1 MEGLS
6 TTKTKRFKVKHP
18 KRKLYRASEPL
29 LSVFMWGINHSV
41 NELSHISIPVMLM
54 PDDFR
59 AFSKIK
65 VDNHAFNKENLPSH
79 FKVKEYCPLVFR
91 NLRERFDI
99 DDMSFLKSLT
109 NKAPKPMDSPGKSG
123 AKFYL
128 SHDQLYI
135 IKTLTSEEVEQMHSL
150 LVQYHPFIVE
160 RHGKTL
166 LPQYLGMY
174 RLTVDNVETYMVVMR
189 NIFSNHLRI
198 HKKYDLKGST
208 VDREAS
214 QKEREKNAPTFKDND
229 FLNDGV
235 KICIG
240 EEAKTKLIET
250 LAADVDFLTKLHIMD
265 YSLLLGVHNVD
276 MAEEEGQLE
285 ASDED
290 DLDDDYD
297 SGGSGVALTPPD
309 SPAPIDNRNSGNNAA
324 AAALAA
330 AMAAGAGGDSAAAAS
345 GGKLAAV
352 ASQQSGR
359 IDPEKDIY
367 AIPSRAS
374 SQKREIYFLALVDIL
389 THYGMK
395 KQAAKV
401 AKTVKYGSGVD
412 GISTVEP
419 DQYATRFLDFISKAI
434 E

>member
-1 MEGLS
+1 MSAVMEGLS

-29 LSVFMWGINHSV
+29 LSVFMWGVNHSV
-41 NELSHISIPVMLM
+41 NELTHISIPVMLM

-99 DDMSFLKSLT
+99 DDGSYMKSLT
-109 NKAPKPMDSPGKSG
+109 KAPKPMDSPGRSG

-150 LVQYHPFIVE
+150 LVQYHPYVVE

-189 NIFSNHLRI
+189 NIFSNHLKI

-214 QKEREKNAPTFKDND
+214 EKEREKIHPTFKDND

-240 EEAKTKLIET
+240 EEAKAKLIET
-250 LAADVDFLTKLHIMD
+250 LAADVAFLTKQSIMD

-276 MAEEEGQLE
+276 AAADEDRADGGLGEVNSEEDEEE
-285 ASDED
+285 
-290 DLDDDYD
+290 YD

-309 SPAPIDNRNSGNNAA
+309 SPSPLDGAQAPQERP
-324 AAALAA
+324 
-330 AMAAGAGGDSAAAAS
+330 
-345 GGKLAAV
+345 K
-352 ASQQSGR
+352 GR

-367 AIPSRAS
+367 AIPSRS
-374 SQKREIYFLALVDIL
+374 TENREIYFLAVVDIL

-401 AKTVKYGSGVD
+401 AKTVKYGSGVE

-419 DQYATRFLDFISKAI
+419 EQYAARFIEFISNAI